1 MKLGRRFHGGLR
13 WLVFVFAA
21 FVMNFPVLATLIT
34 AFKSPGE
41 VSRNPSLWIE
51 APTLENFATVLTV
64 SDRLDIY
71 GYLTNSLAAALIGT
85 LLPMVLCFPIAWA
98 MARRGVGQAVLFPL
112 VVNLRA
118 LPLIIFAIPLYMMY
132 ASAGLLDT
140 RLGLGLILAVVNLP
154 LAFLLLVNAV
164 AAVPIELEEA
174 ARLDGARLPMLL
186 WKVVL
191 PLCKPALLTTFIFGF
206 ITAWNEFLF
215 GLMLTTQAAVPVT
228 VGASFFFATSGGGV
242 QWGVAAA
249 VMIIAALPPLLLG
262 LVMYRRISG
271 SMVTGAVKG

>member
-1 MKLGRRFHGGLR
+1 MKVRMWTR
-13 WLVFVFAA
+13 WVLFIVVA
-21 FVMNFPVLATLIT
+21 VVINFPVIATLVT

-51 APTLENFATVLTV
+51 APTLENFAVVLTI
-64 SDRLDIY
+64 SDRLNIY
-71 GYLTNSLAAALIGT
+71 HYLWNSVSAAVIGSV
-85 LLPMVLCFPIAWA
+85 LPVIVAFPVAWVMV
-98 MARRGVGQAVLFPL
+98 RRGVGRGLLFPL

-132 ASAGLLDT
+132 AAIGLLDT
-140 RLGLGLILAVVNLP
+140 RFGLGLILAVVNLP
-154 LAFLLLVNAV
+154 LSLMLLANAV
-164 AAVPIELEEA
+164 ADIPMELEEA
-174 ARLDGARLPMLL
+174 ARMDGARLPRLL
-186 WKVVL
+186 LKVVL
-191 PLCKPALLTTFIFGF
+191 PLCRPALITTFIFGF

-215 GLMLTTQAAVPVT
+215 GLMMTSRDAVPVT

-262 LVMYRRISG
+262 LIMYRRITG
-271 SMVTGAVKG
+271 SMVAGAVKG

>member
-1 MKLGRRFHGGLR
+1 MKARMWTR
-13 WLVFVFAA
+13 WVVFIVVA
-21 FVMNFPVLATLIT
+21 VVINFPVIATLVT

-51 APTLENFATVLTV
+51 APTLENFAVVLTI
-64 SDRLDIY
+64 SDRLNIY
-71 GYLTNSLAAALIGT
+71 HYLWNSVSAAVIGSV
-85 LLPMVLCFPIAWA
+85 LPVIVAFPVAWVMV
-98 MARRGVGQAVLFPL
+98 RRGVGRGLLFPL

-132 ASAGLLDT
+132 AAIGLLDT
-140 RLGLGLILAVVNLP
+140 RFGLGLILAVVNLP
-154 LAFLLLVNAV
+154 LSLMLLANAV
-164 AAVPIELEEA
+164 ADIPLELEEA
-174 ARLDGARLPMLL
+174 ARMDGARLPRLL
-186 WKVVL
+186 FKVIL
-191 PLCKPALLTTFIFGF
+191 PLCRPALITTFIFGF

-215 GLMLTTQAAVPVT
+215 GLMMTSRDAVPVT

-262 LVMYRRISG
+262 LIMYRRITG
-271 SMVTGAVKG
+271 SMVAGAVKG

>member
-1 MKLGRRFHGGLR
+1 MKRRMTPR
-13 WLVFVFAA
+13 WIVFAVAA

-51 APTLENFATVLTV
+51 TPTLENFATVLTV
-64 SDRLDIY
+64 SDRLNVY
-71 GYLTNSLAAALIGT
+71 HYLWNSTVAALIGT
-85 LLPMVLCFPIAWA
+85 LVPMVVVFPMAWA
-98 MARRGVGQAVLFPL
+98 MVRRGVGRGLLFPL

-132 ASAGLLDT
+132 SAAGLLDT
-140 RLGLGLILAVVNLP
+140 KLGLGLILAVVNLP
-154 LAFLLLVNAV
+154 LALMLMVNAV
-164 AAVPIELEEA
+164 AEIPAEIEEA
-174 ARLDGARLPMLL
+174 AHMDGARLPRLL
-186 WKVVL
+186 TKVVF
-191 PLCKPALLTTFIFGF
+191 PLCRPALITTFIFGF

-215 GLMLTTQAAVPVT
+215 GLMLTTREAVPIT

-242 QWGVAAA
+242 QWGAAAA
-249 VMIIAALPPLLLG
+249 VMVVAALPPLFLG

-271 SMVTGAVKG
+271 SMVAGAVKG

>member
-1 MKLGRRFHGGLR
+1 MKPRMPLR
-13 WLVFVFAA
+13 WMVFGLAA
-21 FVMNFPVLATLIT
+21 FVMNFPILATLIT
-34 AFKSPGE
+34 AFKSPAE

-51 APTLENFATVLTV
+51 APSLENFATVLTV
-64 SDRLDIY
+64 SDRLNIY
-71 GYLTNSLAAALIGT
+71 HYLWNSTVAALIGAV
-85 LLPMVLCFPIAWA
+85 LPMIVAFPLAWA
-98 MARRGVGQAVLFPL
+98 MVRRGVGKGVLFPL

-132 ASAGLLDT
+132 SVMGLLDT

-154 LAFLLLVNAV
+154 LTLMLLVNAV
-164 AAVPIELEEA
+164 AEIPAEIEEA
-174 ARLDGARLPMLL
+174 AHMDGARLPRLL
-186 WKVVL
+186 LRVVL
-191 PLCKPALLTTFIFGF
+191 PLCRPALITTFIFGF

-215 GLMLTTQAAVPVT
+215 GLMLTTREAVPTT

-249 VMIIAALPPLLLG
+249 VMVVAALPPLALG

-271 SMVTGAVKG
+271 SMVAGAVKG

>member
-1 MKLGRRFHGGLR
+1 MKRRMTPR
-13 WLVFVFAA
+13 WIVFAVAA

-51 APTLENFATVLTV
+51 TPTLENFATVLTV
-64 SDRLDIY
+64 SDRLNVY
-71 GYLTNSLAAALIGT
+71 HYLWNSTVAALIGS
-85 LLPMVLCFPIAWA
+85 LLPMIVVFPMAWA
-98 MARRGVGQAVLFPL
+98 MVRRGVGRGVLFPL

-132 ASAGLLDT
+132 SAAGLLDT
-140 RLGLGLILAVVNLP
+140 KLGLGLILAVVNLP
-154 LAFLLLVNAV
+154 LALMLMVNAV
-164 AAVPIELEEA
+164 AEIPAEIEEA
-174 ARLDGARLPMLL
+174 AHMDGARLPRLL
-186 WKVVL
+186 IKVVF
-191 PLCKPALLTTFIFGF
+191 PLCRPALITTFIFGF

-215 GLMLTTQAAVPVT
+215 GLMLTTREAVPIT

-242 QWGVAAA
+242 QWGAAAA
-249 VMIIAALPPLLLG
+249 VMVVAALPPLLLG

-271 SMVTGAVKG
+271 SMVAGAVKG